1 MHAKTLNQ
9 LNIAKVVYQHNRS
22 IFV

>member
-1 MHAKTLNQ
+1 MHANTLNQ

-22 IFV
+22 IFF

>member
-1 MHAKTLNQ
+1 MHANTLNQ